1 MTKWGYYLTKLLRVQ
16 TSRTGG
22 LPGVGLE
29 FSETQLL
36 PL

>member
-1 MTKWGYYLTKLLRVQ
+1 MGLLPNQIALCMTR
-16 TSRTGG
+16 RTGA